1 MPYWEVVLCESGNIL
16 SVIFSDVDVCQ
27 VGNISWLRLK
37 KCGIG
42 CFPCSDLRWLA
53 EIVLN
58 QRNEF
63 CQIWKKSHIKQID
76 IFCPWFNKVVYGIET
91 LMRFQE
97 FRTSN
102 VVIATSPSG
111 IDSDSLR
118 FSINLEFHS
127 CNAVESADCVYLR
140 PNGEVNHSL
149 QSVNIV
155 KTRERTNESALS
167 PNNEL
172 RTLPEN
178 TLLNEGVN
186 GLGKLHT
193 KCLSIRRK

>member
-1 MPYWEVVLCESGNIL
+1 
-16 SVIFSDVDVCQ
+16 
-27 VGNISWLRLK
+27 
-37 KCGIG
+37 
-42 CFPCSDLRWLA
+42 
-53 EIVLN
+53 
-58 QRNEF
+58 
-63 CQIWKKSHIKQID
+63 
-76 IFCPWFNKVVYGIET
+76 
-91 LMRFQE
+91 MRFQE

-111 IDSDSLR
+111 INSDSLR

-140 PNGEVNHSL
+140 PNGKVDHSL

-167 PNNEL
+167 SNNQL
-172 RTLPEN
+172 RTLPED

>member
-1 MPYWEVVLCESGNIL
+1 MSHWEVVLSKSGNIFC
-16 SVIFSDVDVCQ
+16 VIFSDVDVCQ
-27 VGNISWLRLK
+27 VGHISWLRLEK
-37 KCGIG
+37 SGIG
-42 CFPCSDLRWLA
+42 CFPCSDLGWLA

-63 CQIWKKSHIKQID
+63 CKIWKKSHIKQID
-76 IFCPWFNKVVYGIET
+76 IFSPWFNKIVYGIEA

-111 IDSDSLR
+111 INSDSLR

-140 PNGEVNHSL
+140 PNGKVDHSL

-167 PNNEL
+167 SNNQL
-172 RTLPEN
+172 RTLPED